1 MHICNLSTC
10 EAEAKG
16 FEVQGH
22 LPIQTL
28 RPGCIIGD
36 PMYKTYTHTYTL
48 TPKQVNKQYTSRK
61 QFLAQNIYLLYFN
74 EIKFTKEK
82 TNLKTKR

>member
-1 MHICNLSTC
+1 MHACNLSTC

-28 RPGCIIGD
+28 RPGYIIGD
-36 PMYKTYTHTYTL
+36 AMYKTHTHTQ

-61 QFLAQNIYLLYFN
+61 
-74 EIKFTKEK
+74 
-82 TNLKTKR
+82 